1 MMWNREVAR
10 AVGERCFQA
19 RRRSG
24 LSQAELSRHL
34 HDLGVPRAQAA
45 ISRLERGMASEQEYA
60 NAELL
65 AAIAGLTGVDATW
78 LATGVLPI
86 QGGSDEM
93 PCGPDGVSVRQSWG
107 YYVLFGSR
115 RASAQGADWDF
126 KAMSRQS
133 ISDARMKIARSRS
146 RLRRITAARA
156 WGDSHAWGGSPPASG
171 HHPPGWAARP

>member
-1 MMWNREVAR
+1 MWNREVAR
-10 AVGERCFQA
+10 AVGERCLQA

-34 HDLGVPRAQAA
+34 QDLGVPRAQAA

-60 NAELL
+60 NTELL

-86 QGGSDEM
+86 QGGSGD
-93 PCGPDGVSVRQSWG
+93 GPPGANGRPIRHSWG

-115 RASAQGADWDF
+115 RRSMRGASWDF
-126 KAMSRQS
+126 KAMSEQL
-133 ISDARMKIARSRS
+133 ISEAQMRIARSQS
-146 RLRRITAARA
+146 RLRRSGTRRR
-156 WGDSHAWGGSPPASG
+156 WGGPQHAG
-171 HHPPGWAARP
+171 AGAPPGRPADS